1 MCSGYLSPKSLIK
14 GTKALSR
21 FQRKTW
27 TEGLAGAN
35 SAQGALPNPGAPSPG
50 PPKGVQGRGVGVGG
64 WVSWG
69 AGSECEVGMAS

>member
-50 PPKGVQGRGVGVGG
+50 PPKGVQGRGG
-64 WVSWG
+64 VSWG
-69 AGSECEVGMAS
+69 AGSEFEVGMAS

>member
-1 MCSGYLSPKSLIK
+1 MCSGYLSPKTLIK

-50 PPKGVQGRGVGVGG
+50 PPKGVRGRGAILRCGFGVQGG
-64 WVSWG
+64 DG
-69 AGSECEVGMAS
+69 KLR